1 MSDKTNVHLMNQLGR
16 CLRTALV
23 NYETRT
29 PPNPATGLNEHA
41 LSDIEVDLEKALEC
55 VQELMQRI
63 RSDWHVA

>member
-1 MSDKTNVHLMNQLGR
+1 MSDRKNVQLMRQLGR
-16 CLRTALV
+16 CLRTALE

-29 PPNPATGLNEHA
+29 PRPTTGLNENA
-41 LSDIEVDLEKALEC
+41 LSDIEVDLETALKC